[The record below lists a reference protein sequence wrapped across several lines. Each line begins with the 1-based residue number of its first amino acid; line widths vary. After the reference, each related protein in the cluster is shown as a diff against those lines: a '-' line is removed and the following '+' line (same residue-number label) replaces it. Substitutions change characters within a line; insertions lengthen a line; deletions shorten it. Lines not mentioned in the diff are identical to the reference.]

1 MQTGRRGPWWRAL
14 QWPLWQRRAQ
24 GARGRS
30 APATLPLPD
39 TPVRFRDRT
48 EAGERLAATLAAR
61 LAESGCRAE
70 LILAIPR
77 GGVAVA
83 VPVARRLETP
93 LDILIARK
101 LGAPGHAELA
111 IGAVTSLGVVWNTD
125 LIHALGLSPVELAT
139 AEARADRE
147 LRARTAGFRAVR
159 PAEPVRGRRVLLVDD
174 GLATGATMA
183 AAVAA
188 VQQDGARSVMVAAPV
203 GTPEAVQRLQESGAE
218 VVLLSAPA
226 GFRAVGAFY
235 EDFRP
240 LSEDA
245 CLSILQAAT
254 G

>member
-1 MQTGRRGPWWRAL
+1 MQTGRCGRWWRAL
-14 QWPLWQRRAQ
+14 QWPRLQRRTQ
-24 GARGRS
+24 RARGRS

-48 EAGERLAATLAAR
+48 EAGERLAATLAN
-61 LAESGCRAE
+61 SGCRAD

-83 VPVARRLETP
+83 VPVARRLEAP

-101 LGAPGHAELA
+101 VGAPGHAELA

-125 LIHALGLSPVELAT
+125 LIHALGLSPAERAA

-147 LRARTAGFRAVR
+147 LRARTAVFRAVR

-188 VQQDGARSVMVAAPV
+188 VQQNGARSVMVAAPV
-203 GTPEAVQRLQESGAE
+203 GAPEAVQRLQDSGAA

-245 CLSILQAAT
+245 CLSILRTAA